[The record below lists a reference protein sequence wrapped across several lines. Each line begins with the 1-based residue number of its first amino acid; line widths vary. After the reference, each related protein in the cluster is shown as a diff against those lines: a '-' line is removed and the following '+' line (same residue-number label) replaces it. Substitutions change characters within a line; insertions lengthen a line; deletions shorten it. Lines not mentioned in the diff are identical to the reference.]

1 MVISLGGERR
11 WSKARTRW
19 WPLFNPG
26 TRWPSCEVS
35 SATSWQ
41 RRLGRPE
48 KHAVLAPPRQS
59 HVEGSRR
66 RQWNRCAPPRL
77 QSMSGG
83 KRRWRRLGNLVCSLT
98 YHVYMEEPC
107 VGALATKANSE
118 EAYRPTLSDVNP
130 TLKERSVHQPAINR
144 FD

>member
-1 MVISLGGERR
+1 MFMVISLGGERR

-26 TRWPSCEVS
+26 TQWPSCEVS

-41 RRLGRPE
+41 RRLRRRE
-48 KHAVLAPPRQS
+48 KHAVLAPPRRS
-59 HVEGSRR
+59 HVEGSCRR
-66 RQWNRCAPPRL
+66 HWNRCASPQL

-83 KRRWRRLGNLVCSLT
+83 RRHRLGNLVYSST
-98 YHVYMEEPC
+98 YRVYMEEPC
-107 VGALATKANSE
+107 VGALATKAHSE
-118 EAYRPTLSDVNP
+118 EAYRPASSDANP
-130 TLKERSVHQPAINR
+130 TLNERSVHQPAINW